1 MTSLTS
7 NSLLMMEKSM
17 DFLWVKQ
24 AAHLD
29 NIANAETP
37 GYKVKTV
44 SFEEQFRSK
53 LQNAQLTARRT
64 YTTPEKEYRKVI
76 RETSWRVW
84 DDEETMRMDENGGN
98 VTEQALE
105 AVRTAYQIQYV
116 MQAISSD
123 MGTLRRAIGSS

>member
-84 DDEETMRMDENGGN
+84 DDEETMRMDENGVN